1 MRLAYSLS
9 LTSAED
15 IAAKFRGLRGLRGRR
30 MWDRVK
36 VSESERQI
44 QSMMGMVKM
53 TMMSDD

>member
-15 IAAKFRGLRGLRGRR
+15 IAAKFRGLRGRR

-36 VSESERQI
+36 VRECERQI

-53 TMMSDD
+53 TMMSDE